1 MSTMTPSPTHRF
13 GTSPG
18 HKQYEILPS
27 LNALGVP
34 AVAPLPEGE
43 TEDTTR
49 LVERFGEDILAAGL
63 HNGNQVV
70 YVKPERLVELA
81 NFIKTD
87 EKLAYETLIDV
98 TAVDRSR
105 LPIGKEDERYQ
116 GVYQFR
122 SYGRKKMLTVVSPA
136 KGGDRPHL
144 PSLTPVFK
152 GATWPERES
161 YDLMGVTYDGHPDL
175 RRILMPK
182 HWPYHPLQKQV
193 PLGGEEVPFTVTW
206 DDPEFE
212 TFGTQIYPANSAK
225 PDLPPGMNRENMI
238 INMGPHHPSTHGV
251 LRLVVELDGEQ
262 VVRVDPD
269 LGFLHSGFEKTA
281 EFKRYKDFIYYTDRM
296 DYLSAMNNNL
306 AFALPVEQMLGI
318 EVPER
323 GQVIRVIM
331 AELQRIAAH
340 LFWLSTHVLD
350 VSGTGMS
357 LLMYATR
364 ERERILDLFEMAC
377 GARLTVSYLRI
388 GGVWQDLPPRF
399 IEELKDFVKVM
410 PTKIKEYHAMLTD
423 APLWRERLE
432 GIGYISRQDALD
444 MGLTGPMLRGSGV
457 DWDLRRDVPYAAYP
471 MFDFEVPTSNDG
483 DCYGRYLLRM
493 EEMSQSVR
501 ILDQAVRNLPSGP
514 FKTENRK
521 VTPPP
526 RAELDVS
533 MESLIHHFKLMTE
546 GFQVPAGFVYGG
558 VEANKGELS
567 CFVYSDGSAK
577 PYRVHIHGPSF
588 NNLYAIDHM
597 CRGGMLSDVV
607 TNIGSID
614 IVLGEVDR

>member
-1 MSTMTPSPTHRF
+1 MSPLN
-13 GTSPG
+13 TSPLYR
-18 HKQYEILPS
+18 QYETLPS
-27 LNALGVP
+27 LNVPGIP
-34 AVAPLPEGE
+34 AVAPLPTGE
-43 TEDTTR
+43 TDDTR
-49 LVERFGEDILAAGL
+49 SIAERFGDDIIAAGL

-70 YVKPERLVELA
+70 YVQPSRLLELA
-81 NFIKTD
+81 QFVNRDAQLK
-87 EKLAYETLIDV
+87 YESLVDV
-98 TAVDRSR
+98 TALDRLK
-105 LPIGKEDERYQ
+105 LPIGPHDARFQ

-122 SYGRKKMLTVVSPA
+122 SYSRKKLLTVVSPA
-136 KGGDRPHL
+136 VGGDSPHL
-144 PSLTPVFK
+144 PSLSGLFQS
-152 GATWPERES
+152 AIWPERET
-161 YDLMGVTYDGHPDL
+161 YDLMGVVYDGHPDL
-175 RRILMPK
+175 RRIMMPK

-193 PLGGEEVPFTVTW
+193 PIGGEEVPFTPTW

-212 TFGTQIYPANSAK
+212 TFGTQILPSSSAK

-262 VVRVDPD
+262 VVRIDPD

-306 AFALPVEQMLGI
+306 SFALPVEQMLGI
-318 EVPER
+318 DVPER

-350 VSGTGMS
+350 ISGTGMS

-364 ERERILDLFEMAC
+364 ERERILELFEMAC

-399 IEELKDFVKVM
+399 IEELKDFIRVM
-410 PTKIKEYHAMLTD
+410 PGKLDDYHAMLTD
-423 APLWRERLE
+423 VPLWVERLD
-432 GIGYISRQDALD
+432 GIGYISRADALN

-457 DWDLRRDVPYAAYP
+457 DWDLRRDMPYSAYP
-471 MFDFEVPTSNDG
+471 MFDFEVPTSDRGDG
-483 DCYGRYLLRM
+483 YGRYLLRM
-493 EEMSQSVR
+493 EEMRQSLR
-501 ILDQAVRNLPSGP
+501 ILDQAVKNLPKGP

-546 GFQVPAGFVYGG
+546 GFLVPPGFVYGG
-558 VEANKGELS
+558 VESNKGELA

>member
-1 MSTMTPSPTHRF
+1 MSPLN
-13 GTSPG
+13 TSPL
-18 HKQYEILPS
+18 HRAHETLPS
-27 LNALGVP
+27 LNRIDIP
-34 AVAPLPEGE
+34 AVAPLPTGE
-43 TEDTTR
+43 TDDTR
-49 LVERFGEDILAAGL
+49 QIVEHFGEDVMAAGL
-63 HNGNQVV
+63 HNGTQVV
-70 YVKPERLVELA
+70 YVQPSRLVDLA
-81 NFIKTD
+81 RFINS
-87 EKLAYETLIDV
+87 ESQLAYESLIDV
-98 TAVDRSR
+98 SAIDRAK
-105 LPIGKEDERYQ
+105 LPIGEGETRFQ

-122 SYGRKKMLTVVSPA
+122 SYSRKKLLTVVAPA
-136 KGGDRPHL
+136 TGGDSPHL
-144 PSLTPVFK
+144 PSLTGLFQ
-152 GATWPERES
+152 GAIWPERES
-161 YDLMGVTYDGHPDL
+161 YDLMGVVYDGHPDL

-193 PLGGEEVPFTVTW
+193 PQGGEEVPFTPTW

-212 TFGTQIYPANSAK
+212 TFGTQIFPANSIQ
-225 PDLPPGMNRENMI
+225 PDLPPGMNRDNMI

-269 LGFLHSGFEKTA
+269 LGYLHSGFEKTA

-399 IEELKDFVKVM
+399 IEELKDFIKVM
-410 PTKIKEYHAMLTD
+410 PGKLDEYGAMLTD

-432 GIGYISRQDALD
+432 GIGYISRQDALN

-457 DWDLRRDVPYAAYP
+457 DWDLRRDMPYSAYP
-471 MFDFEVPTSNDG
+471 MFDFEVATSDRG
-483 DCYGRYLLRM
+483 DSYGRYLLRM
-493 EEMSQSVR
+493 EEMRQSLR
-501 ILDQAVRNLPSGP
+501 ILTQAVANLPGGP

-546 GFQVPAGFVYGG
+546 GFHVPPGFIYGG
-558 VEANKGELS
+558 VESNKGELA